1 MITASRMRNAAAAN
15 SAAPIPPARTLTF
28 TSDFASAI
36 SLRISVE
43 TSRLAEATS
52 WPIEGSGSGRTT
64 VDPVVGAG
72 ALSVIGTPFGGAEPR
87 RNRSGPGAHP
97 ASQHQRC
104 ERCGDQRTNQYGG
117 LRVLGLAMTEGELAH
132 QQRHREADAGQEPD
146 TQEVAPG
153 QLGAERSARQP
164 GGQPG
169 PAEH

>member
-28 TSDFASAI
+28 TSDFARAI

-52 WPIEGSGSGRTT
+52 WPIDGSGSGRTT

-87 RNRSGPGAHP
+87 RNGSGPGSHP
-97 ASQHQRC
+97 ALQHHRREC
-104 ERCGDQRTNQYGG
+104 CGQHGAHEYGG
-117 LRVLGLAMTEGELAH
+117 LRLLGLPGTERELAH
-132 QQRHREADAGQEPD
+132 QQRNREPD
-146 TQEVAPG
+146 TG
-153 QLGAERSARQP
+153 QQTHAEQVVPSQLVTER
-164 GGQPG
+164 GTW
-169 PAEH
+169 